1 MFYSILASGPYLIRA
16 AAISGNTLH
25 LVDFLGCLDIVVL
38 GLIYAQTGDLNG
50 TTPIEFIAPSSVDTL
65 SWNGQVQTVTQTS
78 HRSFTAIL
86 AVSDTPKLP
95 TLGSWK
101 VLGRF
106 VMSRHLSSDPSLS

>member
-1 MFYSILASGPYLIRA
+1 M
-16 AAISGNTLH
+16 
-25 LVDFLGCLDIVVL
+25 L

-65 SWNGQVQTVTQTS
+65 SWNGQVQTVTQAS

-95 TLGSWK
+95 TL
-101 VLGRF
+101 
-106 VMSRHLSSDPSLS
+106 